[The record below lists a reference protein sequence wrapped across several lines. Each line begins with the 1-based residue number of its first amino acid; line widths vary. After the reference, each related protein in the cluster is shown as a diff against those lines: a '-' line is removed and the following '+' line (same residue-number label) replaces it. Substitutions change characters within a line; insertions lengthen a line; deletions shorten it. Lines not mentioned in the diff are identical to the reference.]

1 MTHSVNIEP
10 TLRSPSPAEGPVDFS
25 RYAYRYEV
33 QAAALT
39 RGMRTALFIEKFKRG
54 MLDRQVT

>member
-1 MTHSVNIEP
+1 MTHSLNTEQP
-10 TLRSPSPAEGPVDFS
+10 LRSHLPAEGPVDFS

-39 RGMRTALFIEKFKRG
+39 RGMRTALFIERFKKG